1 MLEKPLYKMMLS
13 HSFIQ
18 YSSKSYLLGW
28 KIRSLWKWHTGSGG
42 YF

>member
-13 HSFIQ
+13 HSFNIPVKVT
-18 YSSKSYLLGW
+18 YLGW
-28 KIRSLWKWHTGSGG
+28 KIRNLWKWHTGSGG